1 MTTNL
6 KRRDLLK
13 TVSAAGGLLLLGGA
27 ASAAASAAEPERAN
41 TLDGEWLKDGK
52 LDQPCAIFTQ
62 GRVMLLVNENGD
74 LAVGF
79 MTEADKFSVC
89 KGSWGEG
96 VAGEVVRNGKTIRW
110 KAGGSWKRP

>member
-27 ASAAASAAEPERAN
+27 TSAAEPERGS